1 MICCRAP
8 PPRGPYD
15 PRLPRV
21 EPGFGPGLEA
31 VDGVVV
37 ADEVVGVVPGF
48 LSESGS
54 DLTAVTTVGEA
65 ELVD

>member
-21 EPGFGPGLEA
+21 DPGLGPGLEA
-31 VDGVVV
+31 VEGVVV
-37 ADEVVGVVPGF
+37 ADEVICKISAFVPVITPLG
-48 LSESGS
+48 
-54 DLTAVTTVGEA
+54 LTFNIV
-65 ELVD
+65 

>member
-1 MICCRAP
+1 MICWRAP

-21 EPGFGPGLEA
+21 EPGLGPGLEA
-31 VDGVVV
+31 DGVVESV
-37 ADEVVGVVPGF
+37 EVVDGSPGF
-48 LSESGS
+48 LSAFGS

>member
-21 EPGFGPGLEA
+21 DPGLGPGLEA
-31 VDGVVV
+31 VEGVVV

-48 LSESGS
+48 LSEIFYIKLRSQ
-54 DLTAVTTVGEA
+54 LFKHNF
-65 ELVD
+65 

>member
-8 PPRGPYD
+8 TPRGPYD
-15 PRLPRV
+15 PPLPQV
-21 EPGFGPGLEA
+21 KPGFGPGLEA

-48 LSESGS
+48 LSVSSS

>member
-21 EPGFGPGLEA
+21 DPGFGPGLEA

-37 ADEVVGVVPGF
+37 ADEVAGEVPGF
-48 LSESGS
+48 LSEK
-54 DLTAVTTVGEA
+54 LK
-65 ELVD
+65 